1 MQEAATRPTQRAT
14 HVVPPVR
21 ILIRHLAVVAE
32 EFNRRRRREAKEEER
47 VQRRRGPEADER
59 RRPREYHRGEGEPPA
74 QAREHHRDRRAP
86 DRRVA
91 VAVTEVLRVAL
102 REVGFS
108 NGANRNGPSSNWR

>member
-1 MQEAATRPTQRAT
+1 MQANRPL
-14 HVVPPVR
+14 HR
-21 ILIRHLAVVAE
+21 IY
-32 EFNRRRRREAKEEER
+32 REAKEEER

-102 REVGFS
+102 REVGLVTVRE
-108 NGANRNGPSSNWR
+108 GTVRIVIGGDAKVLE